1 MTGQVKFDS
10 HVESLLTAAVGLVN
24 LLTPGHDGTS
34 VVDLPTGPRRTA
46 AVGDVLLSKGRR
58 SRVTAADATRLV
70 VVATQLREVFT
81 VADRGDLDRT
91 AGLVN
96 GLLESTW
103 ARPRL
108 DRFDD
113 GWSLHFHGPDD
124 GVVVGWSAGF
134 ASALALCVG
143 SDYSGRLGVCAAAPC
158 DRVFVDGSKNGARRF
173 CSTRCQSRVK
183 AAAHRSRHT

>member
-1 MTGQVKFDS
+1 MQFDS
-10 HVESLLTAAVGLVN
+10 HVQTLLTAAVGLVN
-24 LLTPGHDGTS
+24 LLTPGHDGTGI
-34 VVDLPTGPRRTA
+34 VEPPTRSRLTA
-46 AVGDVLLSKGRR
+46 AVSAVLVSQGRR
-58 SRVTAADATRLV
+58 SRVTAADAARLH
-70 VVATQLREVFT
+70 VVAGQLREVFT
-81 VADRGDLDRT
+81 AADRGHVDRA

-96 GLLESTW
+96 DLLETTR

-124 GVVVGWSAGF
+124 GVVAGWSAGF

-143 SDYSGRLGVCAAAPC
+143 SEYAGRLGVCEAAPC
-158 DRVFVDGSKNGARRF
+158 DRVFVDGSKNGTRRF

>member
-1 MTGQVKFDS
+1 MKFDS
-10 HVESLLTAAVGLVN
+10 HVESLLTAAVSLVN

-34 VVDLPTGPRRTA
+34 PVELPTGPRRTA
-46 AVGDVLLSKGRR
+46 AVGDVLLSQGRR
-58 SRVTAADATRLV
+58 TRVTAADAKRLD
-70 VVATQLREVFT
+70 VVAGQLREVFT
-81 VADRGDLDRT
+81 ATDRGDLDTT

-96 GLLESTW
+96 ALLESTR

-108 DRFDD
+108 DRFDE

-143 SDYSGRLGVCAAAPC
+143 SEYAGRLGVCEAAPC
-158 DRVFVDGSKNGARRF
+158 DRVFVDGSKNGTRRF

>member
-1 MTGQVKFDS
+1 MKFDS
-10 HVESLLTAAVGLVN
+10 HVETLLAAAVGLVN

-34 VVDLPTGPRRTA
+34 EVEPPVGRALA
-46 AVGDVLLSKGRR
+46 ASVSDVLVSQGRR
-58 SRVTAADATRLV
+58 SRVTAVDADRLRDMAV
-70 VVATQLREVFT
+70 RLREVFGA
-81 VADRGDLDRT
+81 ADRGDVNRAAVLI
-91 AGLVN
+91 N
-96 GLLESTW
+96 GLLEQTS

-143 SDYSGRLGVCAAAPC
+143 SDHAGRLGVCEASPC
-158 DRVFVDGSKNGARRF
+158 DRVYVDASKNGTRRF

-183 AAAHRSRHT
+183 AAAHRSRHP